1 MKKGLKLT
9 ISVMVIILL
18 IPTASPINEKSVPLI
33 DGRVSVELLNTTKN
47 LATEDYLG
55 KYGIVGMGY
64 TKDPPRIVIMV
75 ESKNNLSEVPR
86 EINGIK
92 TKVVV
97 TGNISPLM
105 SRFAKWQTL
114 VGGICISPKWA
125 FNCGTLGVVC
135 RRKGDHE
142 NYYIL
147 SCTHVIAMDTF
158 GLHLWRGYPIV
169 QPAFPYGGWIP
180 GSVVGHLF
188 KFIKIKFGPFSKNYA
203 DAAIAKITGRE
214 SKLYEIL
221 KLNDESTYNVS
232 LKPIDV
238 HEGDQVRKS
247 GIWGVGESTVA
258 IESVNIKVICPPGRI
273 ARFYDVI
280 AVDPPFGSPGDSGSF
295 VDAPDR
301 FGRSKG
307 FVGLLF
313 AGGSDYVFVCKAKY
327 IVDKLGLDTG
337 NSNNSNSRNND
348 RGYNDDQDLQVDI
361 LPIQPEHK
369 HPLQLHILVTPLN
382 EGPGEPVTIT
392 VSAEGGSGSYY
403 FTIDFGD
410 GNSETVGPCN
420 SYTTTHIYEEGI
432 YYPSVTVKDS
442 EDPNITDFASSRA
455 VHISELKIWKFTSS
469 RTDIEPGET
478 VWFTVTVKGDN
489 GVAIISI
496 DFEGDG
502 IYDKTVGPTSGYTW
516 SYVYDQEGVYLPKV
530 KIVDDNQAEDVKVSS
545 LEVVNGQ
552 HRSIVINCQSASSD
566 ASSSQ
571 GDEGSS
577 ST

>member
-1 MKKGLKLT
+1 MKEGLKLT
-9 ISVMVIILL
+9 LSVMVIILL
-18 IPTASPINEKSVPLI
+18 IPTAFSISEESVLLI
-33 DGRVSVELLNTTKN
+33 DGKISVKLLNVTKN
-47 LATEDYLG
+47 LATEYYLG
-55 KYGIVGMGY
+55 KHGIVGMGY
-64 TKDPPRIVIMV
+64 TRDPPRIVIMV
-75 ESKNNLSEVPR
+75 ESENNLSEVPR

-97 TGNISPLM
+97 TGNISLLM
-105 SRFAKWQTL
+105 SRFAKWHTL
-114 VGGICISPKWA
+114 VGGICISPKGA
-125 FNCGTLGVVC
+125 FHYGTLGVVC

-147 SCTHVIAMDTF
+147 SCTHVIAMGAF
-158 GLHLWRGYPIV
+158 GMYHLWKGYPIV
-169 QPAFPYGGWIP
+169 QPASLYGGCIP

-221 KLNDESTYNVS
+221 KSDDESTYTVS
-232 LKPIDV
+232 LKPINV
-238 HEGDQVRKS
+238 HEGDKVRKS
-247 GIWGVGESTVA
+247 GIWGVAENTVA
-258 IESVNIKVICPPGRI
+258 FESVNIQIRYFPFRI

-280 AVDPPFGSPGDSGSF
+280 AVNKPFGSPGDSGSF
-295 VDAPDR
+295 VDAVGW

-313 AGGSDYVFVCKAKY
+313 AGGPKYAFVCKAKY

-337 NSNNSNSRNND
+337 NSNSRNND
-348 RGYNDDQDLQVDI
+348 RGYNENQDLQVDI

-369 HPLQLHILVTPLN
+369 PPLQSHISVTPLN

-392 VSAEGGSGSYY
+392 VGAEGGSGSYY

-410 GNSETVGPCN
+410 GSSETVGPCN
-420 SYTTTHIYEEGI
+420 SYTTTHIYEEGV

-469 RTDIEPGET
+469 KTDIEPGET

-489 GVAIISI
+489 GVAVISI

-516 SYVYDQEGVYLPKV
+516 SHVYDQEGVYSPKV
-530 KIVDDNQAEDVKVSS
+530 KIVDDNQAEDVKVSP

-552 HRSIVINCQSASSD
+552 HHSIVINCQSTSSD
-566 ASSSQ
+566 TSSSH
-571 GDEGSS
+571 GNGGSS
-577 ST
+577 LT

>member
-1 MKKGLKLT
+1 
-9 ISVMVIILL
+9 
-18 IPTASPINEKSVPLI
+18 
-33 DGRVSVELLNTTKN
+33 
-47 LATEDYLG
+47 
-55 KYGIVGMGY
+55 
-64 TKDPPRIVIMV
+64 
-75 ESKNNLSEVPR
+75 
-86 EINGIK
+86 
-92 TKVVV
+92 
-97 TGNISPLM
+97 
-105 SRFAKWQTL
+105 
-114 VGGICISPKWA
+114 
-125 FNCGTLGVVC
+125 
-135 RRKGDHE
+135 
-142 NYYIL
+142 
-147 SCTHVIAMDTF
+147 AMDTF
-158 GLHLWRGYPIV
+158 GMHLWRGHPIV
-169 QPAFPYGGWIP
+169 QPAFQFGGWIP

-221 KLNDESTYNVS
+221 KSNDKSTYTVS
-232 LKPIDV
+232 LKPINV
-238 HEGDQVRKS
+238 HEGDKVRKS
-247 GIWGVGESTVA
+247 GIFGVKENTVA
-258 IESVNIKVICPPGRI
+258 FESVNIRVTCPPFRI

-280 AVDPPFGSPGDSGSF
+280 VVNTPFGSPGDSGSF

-301 FGRSKG
+301 FGCSKG

-313 AGGSDYVFVCKAKY
+313 AGGSKYGFVCKAKY

-337 NSNNSNSRNND
+337 NSNSKNND
-348 RGYNDDQDLQVDI
+348 RSYNDDQDLQVDI

-369 HPLQLHILVTPLN
+369 HPLQSHILVTPLN

-410 GNSETVGPCN
+410 GSSETVGPCN
-420 SYTTTHIYEEGI
+420 SYTTTHIYEKGT
-432 YYPSVTVKDS
+432 YYPSITARDS
-442 EDPNITDFASSRA
+442 EDPNITDYASSRA

-489 GVAIISI
+489 EVAIISI

-502 IYDKTVGPTSGYTW
+502 IYDKTVCPTSGYTW
-516 SYVYDQEGVYLPKV
+516 SHVYDQEGVYLPKV